1 MRPHGDR
8 YEATVLAQ
16 VRPLTGAIVSA
27 SRPEPSEQSQTEPR
41 VHPPRITRADV
52 KNFRLL
58 RDVSI
63 AFDKDVT
70 VCVGRNNTGKTSL
83 AEVLSRFLRPGDI
96 RLRVED
102 FSTEAYSDFSQAYKA
117 FTAGDEEAAR
127 KLLPEISLTVFISY
141 DKETTEYG
149 SLGSLIVDLDPDCT
163 EVVVTVRYALKP
175 GVMKEFFRDGPE
187 DLVEGWGDSLLLSLI
202 GPRIPHLFERSAIA
216 VDPADPT
223 NVRNVSMSEVAR
235 AIKVDFV
242 RAQRGLDDETE
253 RPKEPI
259 GKVFESLFIGA
270 SKADENSPLREFA
283 DNAEVALGEIF
294 SNLDGKI
301 QDMCDKM
308 APTVSDFGYPGLGN
322 RNFSTRTT
330 LDAKRL
336 LANFTSIRYPGSAGI
351 ELPESY
357 SGLGSRNLLFILLT
371 LFSYY
376 RDYAARRD
384 QSCIHLIFIE
394 EPEAHLH
401 PQMQEIFI
409 HQLGV
414 FKKNFPTTDQKSNSW
429 NAQFLVTTHSAHIA
443 NRVGFYAVRY
453 FRLDEHGEPDGATSS
468 QVLNLADAPGMSK
481 EFLHKYLTLTRAD
494 LFFAD
499 KAILIEGTSERLFIP
514 AAIARFD
521 QAGGEGRGSLASQ
534 YVTVMEVGG
543 AYAHLFYPF
552 LDSLGIPTLVITDLD
567 AVKPDSTKKLKSC
580 CVTEG
585 TTTSNEGIK
594 KWFNNEDI
602 TLTELEKAAA
612 DELPVIGRRG
622 LAYQVPEIPGGACGR
637 TFEDAFILANPEIF
651 KLKYFRSKSVA
662 DQEQQAR
669 ELARG
674 QKKSNFALRFAVAE
688 EDWTTPRYIRRG
700 LEWLLRQTPMPTEVN
715 TPEPNTEPGAS
726 PEGQVAV
733 R

>member
-1 MRPHGDR
+1 M
-8 YEATVLAQ
+8 
-16 VRPLTGAIVSA
+16 SA
-27 SRPEPSEQSQTEPR
+27 SQPESSEQPQTVPTVCPPR
-41 VHPPRITRADV
+41 VTKADV

-83 AEVLSRFLRPGDI
+83 AEVLSRFLRPGEI

-102 FSTEAYSDFSQAYKA
+102 FSTEAYSEFSQAYKA
-117 FTAGDEEAAR
+117 FITGDEEAAR

-149 SLGSLIVDLDPDCT
+149 SLGSLIVDLDPECT

-175 GVMKEFFRDGPE
+175 GAMKEFFRDGPD
-187 DLVEGWGDSLLLSLI
+187 DLVEGWGDSLLISLV
-202 GPRIPHLFERSAIA
+202 GPRIPHLFERSAMA

-223 NVRNVSMSEVAR
+223 NCRHVSMNEVAR

-242 RAQRGLDDETE
+242 KAQRGLDDETE

-270 SKADENSPLREFA
+270 SKADENSPLRDFA
-283 DNAEVALGEIF
+283 NDAEVALGEIF

-301 QDMCDKM
+301 QEMYDKM
-308 APTVSDFGYPGLGN
+308 APTVSEFGYPGLGN

-357 SGLGSRNLLFILLT
+357 SGLGSRNLLLILLT
-371 LFSYY
+371 LFSFY
-376 RDYAARRD
+376 RDYATQRN

-409 HQLGV
+409 HQLGI
-414 FKKNFPTTDQKSNSW
+414 FKEKFPATAQESNSW

-443 NRVGFYAVRY
+443 NRVGFSAVRY
-453 FRLDEHGEPDGATSS
+453 FRLDEHSESDGIISS
-468 QVLNLADAPGMSK
+468 QVLNLADAPGVSRD
-481 EFLHKYLTLTRAD
+481 FLHKYLTLTRAD

-521 QAGGEGRGSLASQ
+521 EADEEERGSLASQ
-534 YVTVMEVGG
+534 YVTIMEVGG

-552 LDSLGIPTLVITDLD
+552 LDFLGLPTLVITDLD
-567 AVKPDSTKKLKSC
+567 TVKPDSAKKLKRC

-594 KWFNNEDI
+594 KWFNNEEI
-602 TLTELEKAAA
+602 TLADLKKFAA
-612 DELPVIGRRG
+612 EEMPVIERRG

-637 TFEDAFILANPEIF
+637 TFEDAFILANPGIF
-651 KLKYFRSKSVA
+651 NLKDFATSSITE
-662 DQEQQAR
+662 QEQQAR
-669 ELARG
+669 ELAKG
-674 QKKSNFALRFAVAE
+674 HKKSSFALRFAIVE
-688 EDWTTPRYIRRG
+688 ENWNTPRYIRRG
-700 LEWLLRQTPMPTEVN
+700 LDWLLRQTPTLTGVKASAPSVESGEAP
-715 TPEPNTEPGAS
+715 PES
-726 PEGQVAV
+726 QVAV

>member
-1 MRPHGDR
+1 M
-8 YEATVLAQ
+8 
-16 VRPLTGAIVSA
+16 SA

-41 VHPPRITRADV
+41 VRPPRVTRADV

-83 AEVLSRFLRPGDI
+83 AEVLSRFLRPGDV

-102 FSTEAYSDFSQAYKA
+102 FSAEAYPEFSQAYKA
-117 FTAGDEEAAR
+117 FTTGDEEAAR
-127 KLLPEISLTVFISY
+127 KLLPEISLTVFITY

-163 EVVVTVRYALKP
+163 EAVATVRYALKL
-175 GVMKEFFRDGPE
+175 GAMKEFFRDGPD

-223 NVRNVSMSEVAR
+223 NFRNVSMSEVAR

-259 GKVFESLFIGA
+259 GRVFESLFIGA
-270 SKADENSPLREFA
+270 SKADENSPLRNFA
-283 DNAEVALGEIF
+283 DDAETALREIF

-301 QDMCDKM
+301 QEMYDRM
-308 APTVSDFGYPGLGN
+308 APTVSGFGYPGLGG
-322 RNFSTRTT
+322 RDFSTRTT

-336 LANFTSIRYPGSAGI
+336 LSNFTSIRYPGSAGI

-357 SGLGSRNLLFILLT
+357 SGLGSRNLLLILLT

-376 RDYAARRD
+376 RDYAAQRN
-384 QSCIHLIFIE
+384 QSCIHLVFIE

-401 PQMQEIFI
+401 PQMQEVFI

-414 FKKNFPTTDQKSNSW
+414 FKKEFPATDQGLDSW

-443 NRVGFYAVRY
+443 NRVGFPAVRY
-453 FRLDEHGEPDGATSS
+453 FRLDTHSEPNGATSS
-468 QVLNLADAPGMSK
+468 QILNLADAPGMSK
-481 EFLHKYLTLTRAD
+481 DFLHKYLTLTRAD

-514 AAIARFD
+514 AAIARLD
-521 QAGGEGRGSLASQ
+521 QNSGEGRGSLASQ

-543 AYAHLFYPF
+543 AYSHLFYPF
-552 LDSLGIPTLVITDLD
+552 LDFLGLPTLVITDLD
-567 AVKPDSTKKLKSC
+567 AVKPDSAKKLKSC

-585 TTTSNEGIK
+585 ITTSNEGVK
-594 KWFNNEDI
+594 KWFNNDKI
-602 TLTELEKAAA
+602 TLAELAKSAAEEMPVTE
-612 DELPVIGRRG
+612 RRG
-622 LAYQVPEIPGGACGR
+622 LAYQVPETPGGACGR

-651 KLKYFRSKSVA
+651 ELKDFGSKSVA
-662 DQEQQAR
+662 EQEQQAR
-669 ELARG
+669 ELAKL
-674 QKKSNFALRFAVAE
+674 QKKSNFALRIAVAE
-688 EDWTTPRYIRRG
+688 EDWKIPRYIRRG
-700 LEWLLRQTPMPTEVN
+700 LEWLLRQTPMPAEASMTETN
-715 TPEPNTEPGAS
+715 AEPGET

-733 R
+733 K